1 MKYIEDIGTYE
12 LEQRKSFRNKI
23 ERKTYHLN
31 NKINIIENILVEDSY
46 TEEEKIIYLLQI
58 GSWKEEVRILDRVLK
73 EYEREMKCL
82 MNEEV
87 TNLECSKE
95 FIMEFKGRKFLIES
109 NKDMIR
115 FLRLQD
121 KLNKKRRIK

>member
-1 MKYIEDIGTYE
+1 MKYIEDIDTYG
-12 LEQRKSFRNKI
+12 LEQRRSFRDKI
-23 ERKTYHLN
+23 GRKVYHLN
-31 NKINIIENILVEDSY
+31 NKINVIENIFVENSY
-46 TEEEKIIYLLQI
+46 TEEEKNIHLLQI
-58 GSWKEEVRILDRVLK
+58 ESWKEEVRILDGVLK
-73 EYEREMKCL
+73 EYEKEIKCL
-82 MNEEV
+82 MNKEI

-121 KLNKKRRIK
+121 KLNKKRRVK